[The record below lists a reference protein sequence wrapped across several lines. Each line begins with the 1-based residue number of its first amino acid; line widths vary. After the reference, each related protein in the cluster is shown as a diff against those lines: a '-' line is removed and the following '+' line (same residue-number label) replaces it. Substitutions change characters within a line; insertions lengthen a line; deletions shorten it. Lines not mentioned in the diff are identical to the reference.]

1 MVEASKI
8 VENLEFKINQL
19 INSHKAV
26 VSESNK
32 LMEKNNEL
40 SKLVSQQQSE
50 IAQLNEKVKMVKLA
64 KSIEGS
70 GEDTSKLKLKINEV
84 VREVDKCIAML
95 NK

>member
-1 MVEASKI
+1 MAEASKI
-8 VENLEFKINQL
+8 VENLEVKINHL
-19 INSHKAV
+19 ISSHKAA

-32 LMEKNNEL
+32 LVDKNNEL
-40 SKLVSQQQSE
+40 SELVSQQQNE
-50 IAQLNEKVKMVKLA
+50 IVQLKEKVKMVKLA

-70 GEDTSKLKLKINEV
+70 GEDTSKLKLKINEI

>member
-1 MVEASKI
+1 MAEASKI
-8 VENLEFKINQL
+8 VENLEVKINQL

-26 VSESNK
+26 VKENTKLIEESNK
-32 LMEKNNEL
+32 LNN
-40 SKLVSQQQSE
+40 LVNQQKIE

-64 KSIEGS
+64 KSFEGS

>member
-1 MVEASKI
+1 VAEASKI
-8 VENLEFKINQL
+8 VGNLEVKINQL
-19 INSHKAV
+19 VNSHKAV
-26 VSESNK
+26 VTENNK
-32 LMEKNNEL
+32 LAEDNNKL
-40 SKLVSQQQSE
+40 SQLLNQQKGE
-50 IAQLNEKVKMVKLA
+50 IAQLNEKIKMVKLA